1 MGACRW
7 LTPDRIAASALG
19 PCAIPLLLHGK
30 VSDDRVP
37 GPREN

>member
-1 MGACRW
+1 MGAW
-7 LTPDRIAASALG
+7 LWPTPVRIAASALE

-37 GPREN
+37 ILREH